1 MLLSLSGAE
10 SYRKNL
16 VTSDDGTIKYH
27 SLSPG
32 QYYLRAMMKEYKF
45 EPNSK
50 VIDVADGETINVE
63 LSGKRVAYSVFGT
76 ISTLSGEPFPNVLV
90 TTVAKEPC
98 EITHHEDA
106 TTEKNGNYRIRG
118 LLPGCSYDVQ
128 VKSGSTENSN
138 VDRTVPAVHAI
149 QIEKYDVK
157 DVNFVAFSPIAFVD
171 VIARVYASSNDYYK
185 SLRIKL
191 YKKGNSDSPIYS
203 QRVESPLNPKSR
215 INPGIMVFFPRI
227 PFDGNTYFVE
237 LTTSL
242 SDKHF
247 KYNLP
252 VESFLSNR
260 SSVFIEM
267 DFSPEIRTTEND
279 LGQNSLSA
287 LLLVG
292 LIAIVFFK
300 QDLAMELV
308 NFVWIRLSGV
318 IDNALSKSKKKE
330 SRNDGNIDVNEIEK
344 LAQSINA
351 NTKKKSVRKT

>member
-16 VTSDDGTIKYH
+16 VTNDDGTIKYH

-45 EPNSK
+45 EPHSK

-63 LSGKRVAYSVFGT
+63 LSGKRVAYSIFGT
-76 ISTLSGEPFPNVLV
+76 VTTLSGEPFPNVLV
-90 TTVAKEPC
+90 ATTAKEPC
-98 EITHHEDA
+98 EISHQEDA

-118 LLPGCSYDVQ
+118 LLPGCSYDVH

-138 VDRTVPAVHAI
+138 VDRTVPEGHSI
-149 QIEKYDVK
+149 QIEKLDVK

-171 VIARVYASSNDYYK
+171 VIARVYASNNDYYK

-191 YKKGNSDSPIYS
+191 YKKGSDTPIYS
-203 QRVESPLNPKSR
+203 QRIESPLNPKSR

-227 PFDGNTYFVE
+227 PFDGHTYFVE

-252 VESFLSNR
+252 IESFLSNR
-260 SSVFIEM
+260 SSVLIEM
-267 DFSPEIRTTEND
+267 DFSPEVRTSENE
-279 LGQNSLSA
+279 LNQNSLSA

-308 NFVWIRLSGV
+308 NFVWSRLSVV

-330 SRNDGNIDVNEIEK
+330 NRHDAVYDVNEIEK

-351 NTKKKSVRKT
+351 TKKKSVRKA

>member
-1 MLLSLSGAE
+1 
-10 SYRKNL
+10 
-16 VTSDDGTIKYH
+16 
-27 SLSPG
+27 
-32 QYYLRAMMKEYKF
+32 MMKEYKF
-45 EPNSK
+45 EPHSK

-63 LSGKRVAYSVFGT
+63 MNGKRVAYSIFGT
-76 ISTLSGEPFPNVLV
+76 VTTLSGEPFPNVLV
-90 TTVAKEPC
+90 ATNAREPC
-98 EITHHEDA
+98 ESSHQEDA

-138 VDRTVPAVHAI
+138 VDRTVPQSQTI
-149 QIEKYDVK
+149 KIEQTDVK

-171 VIARVYASSNDYYK
+171 VIARVYASNNDYYK

-203 QRVESPLNPKSR
+203 QRIESPLNPKSR

-237 LTTSL
+237 LSTSL
-242 SDKHF
+242 SDKQF
-247 KYNLP
+247 RYELP
-252 VESFLSNR
+252 VQSFLSNR

-267 DFSPEIRTTEND
+267 DFSPEVRTTENE
-279 LGQNSLSA
+279 LNQNSLSA

-300 QDLAMELV
+300 QDLAIELV
-308 NFVWIRLSGV
+308 NFVWSRFSGV
-318 IDNALSKSKKKE
+318 IESALSKTKKKE
-330 SRNDGNIDVNEIEK
+330 NRHDAVLDVNEIEK

-351 NTKKKSVRKT
+351 TKKKSVRKVN

>member
-1 MLLSLSGAE
+1 MSGAE

-16 VTSDDGTIKYH
+16 VTGDDGTIKYH

-50 VIDVADGETINVE
+50 VIDVGDGETINVE
-63 LSGKRVAYSVFGT
+63 LSGKRVAYSIFGT
-76 ISTLSGEPFPNVLV
+76 VSSLSGEPFPNVLV
-90 TTVAKEPC
+90 ATVAKEPC
-98 EITHHEDA
+98 EISHQEDA

-128 VKSGSTENSN
+128 VKSGSAENSN
-138 VDRTVPAVHAI
+138 VDRTVPDGQTI
-149 QIEKYDVK
+149 QIEQTDVK

-171 VIARVYASSNDYYK
+171 VIARVYASNNDYYK

-191 YKKGNSDSPIYS
+191 YKKGHSDSPIYS
-203 QRVESPLNPKSR
+203 QRVESPLDVKSH

-227 PFDGNTYFVE
+227 PFDGNRYFVE

-242 SDKHF
+242 SDQHF
-247 KYNLP
+247 KFNLP

-260 SSVFIEM
+260 SSVFIEL
-267 DFSPEIRTTEND
+267 DFSPEVRATENEMN
-279 LGQNSLSA
+279 QNSLSA
-287 LLLVG
+287 LFLVG
-292 LIAIVFFK
+292 LIAVVFFK

-308 NFVWIRLSGV
+308 NFVWSRLSDV
-318 IDNALSKSKKKE
+318 IDNALSKTKKKE
-330 SRNDGNIDVNEIEK
+330 NRHDVAFDDNEIEK

-351 NTKKKSVRKT
+351 TKKKSVRKA